1 MVQRVKVFRQVEDYR
16 SRVSLPDILFYPEYG
31 VFCPSPRSITKAVIR
46 EQRLIDWHELLEYRL
61 LDDAIDNGRD
71 TKLAYPSIRLRDL
84 HPFDRRRGIFPLS
97 DPLRWSSHRLPA
109 LPCLP
114 LLSCKLCSDCPCTVS
129 YFLKLCDSI
138 LLTLNLFR
146 HLLESPTINL
156 LILGD
161 VGVFAHEGLDFSHV
175 RC

>member
-46 EQRLIDWHELLEYRL
+46 EQRLLDWHELLEYRL

-97 DPLRWSSHRLPA
+97 DPFCQFVVMFLQPWQCRFDGHPIDSRRSLVCLYSLVSSVQIVL
-109 LPCLP
+109 
-114 LLSCKLCSDCPCTVS
+114 VQ
-129 YFLKLCDSI
+129 Y
-138 LLTLNLFR
+138 LT
-146 HLLESPTINL
+146 S
-156 LILGD
+156 
-161 VGVFAHEGLDFSHV
+161 
-175 RC
+175 